1 MDAVTRPV
9 RIAAKVI
16 EARDIFSF
24 ELVALDGDRLPSF
37 SAGAHIDVHLPA
49 GLVRQYSLCNSPAE
63 SHRYQIAVLRDANSR
78 GGSVAMHAL
87 EVGKVIDISEP
98 KNHFPLICD
107 AQHSVLLAGGI
118 GITPLL
124 CMAEHLASLG
134 RSFELH
140 YCARSDDCTAFTTRL
155 LTSRFA
161 AAVQLHYDDGP
172 PSQKLDLTALLER
185 GRSSAH
191 LYVCGPAGFMD
202 WTLESARTAGWPEER
217 LHREYFAAAPRDTS
231 GDRSFDVEI
240 ASTGQVIRV
249 AAEQTVIAA
258 LSAHGI
264 SVPTS
269 CEQGVCGACLTHI
282 LDGTPDHRDMFLTAE
297 EQARADQFTP
307 CCSRS
312 RSPKL
317 VLDL

>member
-1 MDAVTRPV
+1 MNTVTRPV
-9 RIAAKVI
+9 RIGAKVM
-16 EARDIFSF
+16 ETRDICSL
-24 ELVALDGDRLPSF
+24 ELVAVDGGELPPF
-37 SAGAHIDVHLPA
+37 SAGAHIDVHLPV
-49 GLVRQYSLCNSPAE
+49 GLVRQYSLCNHPAE
-63 SHRYQIAVLRDANSR
+63 THRYQIAVLRNADSR
-78 GGSVAMHAL
+78 GGSVGMHAL
-87 EVGKVIDISEP
+87 EVGQIVGISEP
-98 KNHFPLICD
+98 RNHFPLVCD
-107 AQHSVLLAGGI
+107 APHSLLIAGGI
-118 GITPLL
+118 GVTPLL

-140 YCARSDDCTAFTTRL
+140 YCTRSADSAAFTERL
-155 LTSRFA
+155 RASPFA
-161 AAVQLHYDDGP
+161 ASVHLHYDDGP
-172 PSQKLDLTALLER
+172 QSQKLDLTALLER

-202 WTLESARTAGWPEER
+202 WTLDSARTAGWPEQH
-217 LHREYFAAAPRDTS
+217 LHREYFAATPRNMS
-231 GDRSFDVEI
+231 GDGSFDVEI
-240 ASTGQVIRV
+240 ASTGRVIRV
-249 AAEQTVIAA
+249 AADQTVIAA

-269 CEQGVCGACLTHI
+269 CEQGVCGACITRI
-282 LDGTPDHRDMFLTAE
+282 LDGTPEHRDLFLTTE